1 MSSIPGNS
9 LVVVVVGDAQS
20 AFAQS
25 PSDVLSSVTA
35 YLNGINGAY
44 TVQKTDFSGGM
55 FATVSPIVS
64 ETFQATI
71 TLTNNYTQD
80 SSQIYSDVQNAFN
93 VAASGAYTPNQITIP
108 SFTPLPGSAG
118 AVGTPVPTGQ
128 PAPTPTAAQAAAAAA
143 AAAGSGIQ
151 NQIDAFFKGL
161 TTTGT
166 NLLIGLA
173 AIIVLTL
180 ILIAYGPNIGKIA
193 SAA

>member
-9 LVVVVVGDAQS
+9 LVTVIVGDAQS

-25 PSDVLSSVTA
+25 PSDVLAAVTA

-44 TVQKTDFSGGM
+44 TVQTTNFSGGM

-71 TLTNNYTQD
+71 TMTNNYTQD
-80 SSQIYSDVQNAFN
+80 SSQIYSDVQNAFD

-108 SFTPLPGSAG
+108 SFTPLPGSAA

-128 PAPTPTAAQAAAAAA
+128 PAPTPTTAQSVQGGIAQTLSTL
-143 AAAGSGIQ
+143 GTSGQ
-151 NQIDAFFKGL
+151 
-161 TTTGT
+161 